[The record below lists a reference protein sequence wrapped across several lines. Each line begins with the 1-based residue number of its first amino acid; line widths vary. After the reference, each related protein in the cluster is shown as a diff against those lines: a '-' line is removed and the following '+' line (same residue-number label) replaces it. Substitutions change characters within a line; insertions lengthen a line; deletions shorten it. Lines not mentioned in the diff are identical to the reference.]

1 MLQRDRDTGTAA
13 PAMNQA
19 ERGGAKHQLHVE
31 LQQGCGRSR
40 QAGRKKGKEALLK
53 HVERRRRRKKRRL

>member
-1 MLQRDRDTGTAA
+1 MKSTTAVLQRDRDTGTPA

-31 LQQGCGRSR
+31 VT
-40 QAGRKKGKEALLK
+40 AGL
-53 HVERRRRRKKRRL
+53 VE

>member
-31 LQQGCGRSR
+31 LQQGLWKE
-40 QAGRKKGKEALLK
+40 QAGGKGEG
-53 HVERRRRRKKRRL
+53 